1 MSDATA
7 NSAAPGASCHNA
19 SQQPSA
25 AADADTPAITA
36 RRSSRSAS
44 MPTGYCVSTPAR
56 MLPAMNTAIAA
67 SSMPLSRA

>member
-1 MSDATA
+1 MKS
-7 NSAAPGASCHNA
+7 SIAPGMPFDSA
-19 SQQPSA
+19 SQTPSA
-25 AADADTPAITA
+25 AASADTPAITA

-67 SSMPLSRA
+67 SSMPLWRA